1 MPKGPLGNYTQ
12 AEADHR
18 DELRKL
24 LRSLWKSVDEN
35 GVDSVRITMNKKRI
49 DTMAI
54 MDAIEVVWEKFK
66 SDGSRDVISH
76 AEKVANYITE
86 NGPVDDMGLFV
97 WTMENTKTPT
107 TTKEARRF
115 LVHKVQL
122 PLVPMEKVE
131 GKNTSLIV
139 AKDDAEV
146 VKLKSEG
153 YKVIKLSDRGKRSG
167 NSSSEEGNS

>member
-35 GVDSVRITMNKKRI
+35 GVDSIRITMNRKRI

-54 MDAIEVVWEKFK
+54 MDAIEVVWDKFK

-76 AEKVANYITE
+76 AERVANYITE
-86 NGPVDDMGLFV
+86 NGPIDDMGLFV

-122 PLVPMEKVE
+122 PFVPMEKVE

-139 AKDDAEV
+139 AKDDSEV
-146 VKLKSEG
+146 AAFKDDG
-153 YKVIKLSDRGKRSG
+153 YKVIELSDRGKRKSTD
-167 NSSSEEGNS
+167 SEEGNS